1 MGFPEYIQNL
11 LSNVSAA
18 LHLVKIGDGTNYQF
32 AYQITWNI
40 PMKLAFL
47 PQFFGTQRS
56 ERLPSK
62 KRASQIHR
70 YESLEIRRLLAG
82 DTWETSFDGSLYTEV
97 ASDTAG
103 NAIAAS
109 QNDDQIVLSKFSPN
123 GSELWTVALT
133 INSAGTNYGRVSSLE
148 IDNSGQ
154 IIVAGR
160 FEGTLDVDPGA
171 GQTVL
176 TTEGT
181 DGFIASYQDTGT
193 SLSLNWA
200 HLIGD
205 AVYDVA
211 LDSSSNIV
219 AVGKFGT
226 SLTYDSTVVSSTNTN
241 FSQGSFLS
249 RIASDGTLAWAQQI
263 EDEGVFFAS
272 SVDLS
277 AEGSI
282 YVGGLNTTDNPD
294 AINPHYPDV
303 MIDGQ
308 SLPNGGDQDGYVLQ
322 FDQDNNGASFG
333 WYYHFGQGAGGEAVN
348 DVKVSSS
355 GELFVLGRDLGA
367 GDVSFAGNSY
377 TTGGYG
383 TATVVGKVSVVNG
396 APDTQ
401 WVQVIQPE
409 LDSGSTVLPYFSL
422 DLYEGLAGN
431 ITAYV
436 SGFFE
441 GTIDFD
447 PGPNEFSL
455 TSRTPAGSLEGFLL
469 ALAGTDGALS
479 RAWQFGA
486 IAYSVDASADGM
498 VHVAAFAGSNSKH
511 LVTGS
516 SANPGAHILGLNP
529 EQPTVVFDPPEEIV
543 VGDSVSIDA
552 NAYDLNNANIANS
565 IVWTDS
571 LGNVL
576 GSGSTLT
583 LSGTPVGIHTIIAT
597 ATDSAGRTGSF
608 TFDLQVNSDP
618 IAIPDQ
624 GTLVVS
630 KAVTLAEAVVID
642 DVNVT
647 LDISHDR
654 KDNLDVFLIAP
665 DGTRVELFTDVG
677 GRYGP
682 GFISTTLDSEAV
694 DPITNGAGNFNWTY
708 RPEGDLSVLNGKN
721 SEGTWSLE
729 ITDDRR
735 RDTGTLNWWSL
746 DISGSPA
753 VPNDDPVITSNP
765 TTSGTQD
772 VAYTYDVNA
781 ADPNAGDVLT
791 FSLDSPPIG
800 MTIDSQ
806 TGVISWTPNNGQVGS
821 NDVNVRVEDQLGA
834 SDTQTFTINVA
845 NVNDAPVA
853 IDDGFATNQDT
864 PLNVAAAGL
873 LANDTDVDGDTL
885 SVAQHTDPANGT
897 VVVNSDGSFSYTPN
911 SGFVGTDSF
920 TYQISDGS
928 ELSNVAMVTF
938 DVTAP
943 STDIA
948 LYVYDIRFES
958 KRGNKDWRAVFE
970 IRSDS
975 NLNGSADSGDDAIA
989 GVAITVR
996 FAGEEFSGVTDSN
1009 GVFRTSWFRD
1019 LASGDYYANVD
1030 SLMAS
1035 GYNWGLFDVSGEEDD
1050 EVWLNR

>member
-1 MGFPEYIQNL
+1 MKFALPALFSGKP
-11 LSNVSAA
+11 SNKRDAS
-18 LHLVKIGDGTNYQF
+18 
-32 AYQITWNI
+32 
-40 PMKLAFL
+40 
-47 PQFFGTQRS
+47 RR
-56 ERLPSK
+56 RLRQSL
-62 KRASQIHR
+62 RI
-70 YESLEIRRLLAG
+70 ESLENRRLLAG

-97 ASDTAG
+97 ASDAAG

-109 QNDDQIVLSKFSPN
+109 QNDDQIVISKFSPN
-123 GSELWTVALT
+123 GSELWTVELP
-133 INSAGTNYGRVSSLE
+133 INSAGTNYRRVSSLE

-226 SLTYDSTVVSSTNTN
+226 SLTYDSAVVSSTNTS

-249 RIASDGTLAWAQQI
+249 RVASDGTLDWAQQI
-263 EDEGVFFAS
+263 EDDGVFFAL
-272 SVDLS
+272 SVDVS

-282 YVGGLNTTDNPD
+282 YVGGRNTTDDPSAFNS
-294 AINPHYPDV
+294 HYPDV

-308 SLPNGGDQDGYVLQ
+308 SLPNGGEQDGYVLQ
-322 FDQDNNGASFG
+322 FDQENNGASFG
-333 WYYHFGQGAGGEAVN
+333 WYYHFGQGTGGESVN
-348 DVKVSSS
+348 DVKVSSN

-367 GDVSFAGNSY
+367 GDVSFAGKSY

-409 LDSGSTVLPYFSL
+409 LGSGSTVLPHFSL

-431 ITAYV
+431 VTAYV
-436 SGFFE
+436 PGYFE

-455 TSRTPAGSLEGFLL
+455 TSRTPAGSLEGFLV
-469 ALAGTDGALS
+469 ALAGTDGELS

-498 VHVAAFAGSNSKH
+498 VYVAAFADSNSNH

-516 SANPGAHILGLNP
+516 SANPSAHIVGLNP
-529 EQPTVVFDPPEEIV
+529 QQPTVVFDPPEEMV
-543 VGDSVSIDA
+543 VGDTVSIDA
-552 NAYDLNNANIANS
+552 NAYDLNNANIAS
-565 IVWTDS
+565 SMVWADS
-571 LGNVL
+571 LGQVL
-576 GSGSTLT
+576 GSGSTVT
-583 LSGTPVGIHTIIAT
+583 LSGLPVGIHTITAT
-597 ATDSAGRTGSF
+597 ATDSAGRMGSF

-624 GTLVVS
+624 GTLTVS
-630 KAVTLAEAVVID
+630 KTITAADEVVID

-647 LDISHDR
+647 LDISHER
-654 KDNLDVFLIAP
+654 KDNLDVFLVAP
-665 DGTRVELFTDVG
+665 DGTRVELFTDIG

-682 GFISTTLDSEAV
+682 GFTGTTLDSEAA
-694 DPITNGAGNFNWTY
+694 DSITSGGGNFAATY
-708 RPEGDLSVLNGKN
+708 RPEGDLSVLNGMD

-735 RDTGTLNWWSL
+735 RDTGVLNWWSL
-746 DISGSPA
+746 DISGTPA
-753 VPNDDPVITSNP
+753 VPNDPPVINSAP
-765 TTSGTQD
+765 VTTATQD
-772 VAYTYDVNA
+772 AAYTYDVDA
-781 ADPNAGDVLT
+781 TDPDSGSTLT
-791 FSLDSPPIG
+791 YSLDTAPSG
-800 MTIDSQ
+800 MTIDST
-806 TGVISWTPNNGQVGS
+806 TGVIAWTAGNGQVGLQS
-821 NDVNVRVEDQLGA
+821 VTVRVADQYGA
-834 SDTQTFTINVA
+834 FDTQSFDIAVA

-853 IDDGFATNQDT
+853 VNDNFAVEQDT
-864 PLNVAAAGL
+864 LLDVAASGVL
-873 LANDTDVDGDTL
+873 VNDTDADGDTL
-885 SVAQHTDPANGT
+885 TVVQHSNPTNGT
-897 VVVNSDGSFSYTPN
+897 VSVNSGGSFTYTPN
-911 SGFVGTDSF
+911 AGFVGTDSF
-920 TYQISDGS
+920 TYEVSDGV
-928 ELSNVAMVTF
+928 LSSTASVTIE
-938 DVTAP
+938 VNEA
-943 STDIA
+943 STDEA
-948 LYVYDIRFES
+948 LYVYDIRFDS

-975 NLNGSADSGDDAIA
+975 NNNGLGDSGDSAVA
-989 GVAITVR
+989 GVAITVN
-996 FAGEEFSGVTDSN
+996 FAGNTYSGVTDSN
-1009 GVFRTSWFRD
+1009 GVFRTSWLRN
-1019 LASGDYYANVD
+1019 LGAGDYFANVD

-1035 GYNWGLFDVSGEEDD
+1035 GFAWDPLSDLDREDD
-1050 EVWLNR
+1050 SDSDGRPDSLLSI